1 MPRIKKNYFFQG
13 ASGDMGGQFVYKQRG
28 GRMFAAA
35 MPDVKPNRVLTAD
48 EIKIRKRFKLASL
61 YAQGIMN
68 DATIKKQYQKKA
80 EKHQNAYNVAFQ
92 DYMQAPVVE
101 NIDPDVYTGVVGSQI
116 IVEATDDFRVKEV
129 KVSIYA
135 SGGSMIE
142 EGQAVL
148 NPMNLGQWIYT
159 VQQTNASL
167 AGSTISAIARDL
179 PGNEGTL
186 EVVL

>member
-13 ASGDMGGQFVYKQRG
+13 ASGDMNGQFVYKQRG
-28 GRMFAAA
+28 GRLFAAA
-35 MPDVKPNRVLTAD
+35 MPDVKPNREFSAD
-48 EIKIRKRFKLASL
+48 QIKVRKRFKLASL

-68 DATIKKQYQKKA
+68 DVAIKKQYQKKA
-80 EKHQNAYNVAFQ
+80 EKHQSAYNVAFQ
-92 DYMQAPVVE
+92 DYMKAPVVE
-101 NIDPDVYTGVVGSQI
+101 SIDSAAYTGIVGSKI
-116 IVEATDDFRVKEV
+116 IVEATDDFRVTEV
-129 KVSIYA
+129 KVGIYSS
-135 SGGSMIE
+135 SGSVIE

-159 VQQTNASL
+159 VLQANASL
-167 AGSTISAIARDL
+167 AGTTITAIASDL